1 MAQIQERQNLIRSV
15 DFEDAEAL
23 ADLKIALSQET
34 DFIPFLEL
42 DRDTLI
48 SHTIN
53 ELCQLSSSDR
63 AIWVVEDA
71 EIVGYLDIHRYLMP
85 KVSHAA
91 FIEIGIRESHR
102 GFGLG
107 TKLIHESEL
116 WAKSV
121 GIKRIWFYV
130 VADNIDAISLY
141 LKLGY
146 RFEGLRRDSY
156 LLDGKFT
163 DEYIMAKIL
172 QA

>member
-1 MAQIQERQNLIRSV
+1 MAHIQEQIRRV
-15 DFEDAEAL
+15 NFEDAEAL
-23 ADLKIALSQET
+23 ADLKIALSHET

-48 SHTIN
+48 SHTKD
-53 ELCQLSSSDR
+53 ELERLSSSDR

-71 EIVGYLDIHRYLMP
+71 GIVGYLDIYRYLMP

-91 FIEIGIRESHR
+91 FLEIGIRKSYQ
-102 GFGLG
+102 GLGLG
-107 TKLIHESEL
+107 TKLISESEL

-130 VADNIDAISLY
+130 VADNVSAISLY

-172 QA
+172 SA

>member
-1 MAQIQERQNLIRSV
+1 MTQIQERQNFIRRV
-15 DFEDAEAL
+15 NFEDAKGL

-48 SHTIN
+48 SHEKD
-53 ELCQLSSSDR
+53 ELGQLSNNNR

-71 EIVGYLDIHRYLMP
+71 GIVGYLDIYRYLMP

-91 FIEIGIRESHR
+91 FLEIGIRESHQ
-102 GFGLG
+102 GLGLG

-130 VADNIDAISLY
+130 VADNISAISLY

-156 LLDGKFT
+156 LLDGKFS

-172 QA
+172 

>member
-1 MAQIQERQNLIRSV
+1 MVRAKERNNYIRKASLK
-15 DFEDAEAL
+15 DAEGL
-23 ADLKIALSQET
+23 ADLKIALSRET

-48 SHTIN
+48 SHTKN
-53 ELCQLSSSDR
+53 ELGQLSNSDR

-71 EIVGYLDIHRYLMP
+71 GIVGYLDIHRYLMP

-91 FIEIGIRESHR
+91 FLEIGIRKSHR
-102 GFGLG
+102 RLGLG
-107 TKLIHESEL
+107 TKLIGESEL

-130 VADNIDAISLY
+130 VANNISAICLY

-156 LLDGKFT
+156 LLNGKFT

-172 QA
+172 

>member
-1 MAQIQERQNLIRSV
+1 MAHIQEQIRRV
-15 DFEDAEAL
+15 NFEDAEAL
-23 ADLKIALSQET
+23 ADLKIALSHET

-48 SHTIN
+48 SHTKD
-53 ELCQLSSSDR
+53 ELDRLSSSDR

-71 EIVGYLDIHRYLMP
+71 EIVGYLDIYRYLMP

-91 FIEIGIRESHR
+91 FLEIGIRTSYQ
-102 GFGLG
+102 GLGLG
-107 TKLIHESEL
+107 TKLISESEL

-130 VADNIDAISLY
+130 VADNVSAISLY

-172 QA
+172 SA

>member
-1 MAQIQERQNLIRSV
+1 MAYIQEQIRRV
-15 DFEDAEAL
+15 NFEDAEAL
-23 ADLKIALSQET
+23 ADLKIALSHET

-48 SHTIN
+48 SHTKD
-53 ELCQLSSSDR
+53 ELERLSSSDR

-71 EIVGYLDIHRYLMP
+71 EIVGYLDIYRYLMP

-91 FIEIGIRESHR
+91 FLEIGIRTSYQ
-102 GFGLG
+102 GLGLG
-107 TKLIHESEL
+107 TKLIGESEL

-130 VADNIDAISLY
+130 VADNVSAVSLY

-172 QA
+172 SA